1 MGSVV
6 VKTRIRNRADQI
18 LLERGFL
25 ELDRVREVEVD
36 ALVDTGATMLVLP
49 KAVVERL
56 GLPIVRTV
64 RATYADDRSRELG
77 VAGDVE
83 IAIGDRR
90 MLTECVVEENG
101 SRALI
106 GQIVL
111 EAMDLM
117 VDPKGQK
124 LVPHFG
130 SEDMPTLELR

>member
-6 VKTRIRNRADQI
+6 VKAMIRNYTDQT
-18 LLERGFL
+18 LLEYGLL
-25 ELDRVREVEVD
+25 EDDRVREVEVD

-49 KAVVERL
+49 KAVIDRL
-56 GLPIVRTV
+56 GLSIVRTV

-77 VAGDVE
+77 VAAGVD
-83 IAIGDRR
+83 ITIGDRR
-90 MLTECVVEENG
+90 IFTECVVEENG
-101 SRALI
+101 TRALI

-117 VDPKGQK
+117 VDPKGQR

-130 SEDMPTLELR
+130 SEDMPTMELR